1 MIQNS
6 AMQIDLNISVW
17 MGRKMDRK
25 VSQEVDQN
33 KNTKTRGGNYHKA
46 LLPGM
51 KELERVHSIANA
63 IRQWHYENTLP
74 WSDSGSRLLP
84 TANFFTYKPKLT
96 EFKQQFDEAC
106 EAFYAAY
113 PNLIS
118 AAALALGDLFNRDD
132 YPTLDEVRHKNRM
145 NYSFSPLPSS
155 GDFRIDAPEA
165 AQRELREQYEQHF
178 EAKVQAAQRDLW
190 ERLHECLTHMSNKL
204 AGEDKQVFRDTLVT
218 NTTELCE
225 MLTRLNVT
233 NDPKLEE
240 ARREVEKA
248 LVGLTANDLRKDDDL
263 RHDTKRRVDEILS
276 MF

>member
-6 AMQIDLNISVW
+6 AMQVDLNISVW
-17 MGRKMDRK
+17 TARKMDRK
-25 VSQEVDQN
+25 VSQEVDQT

-51 KELERVHSIANA
+51 KELEQVNSIANA
-63 IRQWHYENTLP
+63 VRAWHYEQTLP

-84 TANFFTYKPKLT
+84 TANFFTYKARLNQF
-96 EFKQQFDEAC
+96 EQQFNDAC
-106 EAFYAAY
+106 ETFYAAY

-118 AAALALGDLFNRDD
+118 GAALALGDLFNRDD
-132 YPTLDEVRHKNRM
+132 YPTLEEVRHKNRL
-145 NYSFSPLPSS
+145 NYTFSPLPSS

-165 AQRELREQYEQHF
+165 AQQELREQYERF
-178 EAKVQAAQRDLW
+178 YDKKLEAANRELW
-190 ERLHECLTHMSNKL
+190 DRLHECLTHMSNKL
-204 AGEDKQVFRDTLVT
+204 AGEEKQIFRDSLVT
-218 NTTELCE
+218 NTTDLCSI
-225 MLTRLNVT
+225 LTRLNVT

-248 LVGLTANDLRKDDDL
+248 LVGLTAHDLRQDNEL
-263 RHDTKRRVDEILS
+263 RQDTKRRVDEILS